1 MPLFGAARISQAIA
15 PRKGGVTK
23 DAVTKARIVWRWGMS
38 VRETSQAS
46 GVATAQEAMATLS
59 AMASAVRNGE
69 TKLGSLASLTKFP
82 VVRAPLA
89 SVMLYQASQRSGSR
103 TSAARSG
110 TERSNL
116 RCADTGARS
125 NARLIA
131 SCRRRQQRQPSTIP
145 SEAHQVLALP
155 YLLPNS
161 QLSYPAHG
169 GGGGMGCRELPPP

>member
-1 MPLFGAARISQAIA
+1 
-15 PRKGGVTK
+15 
-23 DAVTKARIVWRWGMS
+23 
-38 VRETSQAS
+38 
-46 GVATAQEAMATLS
+46 MATRR
-59 AMASAVRNGE
+59 AMASVFRNGE
-69 TKLGSLASLTKFP
+69 TKLRSLASLTKFP

-103 TSAARSG
+103 TSAQRNRPSAARSG

-131 SCRRRQQRQPSTIP
+131 SCRQRQQRQPSTIP